1 MEEEINT
8 KIRQNKEGT
17 PQELSSIKA
26 LNYNLNT
33 SYPLKGQVVNLN

>member
-17 PQELSSIKA
+17 PQELSIKA
-26 LNYNLNT
+26 LQLQSKYIL
-33 SYPLKGQVVNLN
+33 YPLKGQVVTLN